1 MKNKF
6 IFFGTS
12 NFSVYV
18 LDALLEKGY
27 APIAVVTFHD
37 KPNGRNLTL
46 VPNPVKVWAQQHAIE
61 VIETDSVRSEL
72 HLTQLKHRKAD
83 VFVVASFGK
92 IMPKEL
98 IYLPPHKTLNVHPS
112 LLPKLRGPAP
122 IQGAI
127 LGEEKTGVTIMR
139 IDEKMDEGP
148 ILASEEVVFPT
159 WPVHYAVAEKKLGQT
174 GGELL
179 ARILPMWV
187 NGEVRETEQ
196 NAPLATYTKMIKKTD
211 ADISNDNPESALRKI
226 HAYSTWPRARKGAL
240 IITDAHIEGGALVL
254 DKVIPP
260 GRKEMK
266 YTDYLRGHSK

>member
-1 MKNKF
+1 MKNNF

-18 LDALLEKGY
+18 LDALYEKEC
-27 APIAVVTFHD
+27 APTAVVTFHD

-46 VPNPVKVWAQQHAIE
+46 VPNPVKVWAKEHHIE
-61 VIETDSVRSEL
+61 VIETDSVRSET
-72 HLTQLKHRKAD
+72 HLTTLKHRNAD

-139 IDEKMDEGP
+139 MDEKMDEGP
-148 ILASEEVVFPT
+148 ILVAEEVSFPT
-159 WPVHYAVAEKKLGQT
+159 WPVHYEVAEKKLGKA

-179 ARILPMWV
+179 ARILPMWTS
-187 NGEVRETEQ
+187 GALKEAEQ
-196 NAPLATYTKMIKKTD
+196 NPSLATYTHMIKKSD
-211 ADISNDNPESALRKI
+211 ADITNDNPESALRKI
-226 HAYSTWPRARKGAL
+226 YAYSTWPRARKGDL
-240 IITDAHIEGGALVL
+240 IITSAHIENGNLIF

-260 GRKEMK
+260 GRKEMS
-266 YTDYLRGHSK
+266 YADYLRGKK